1 MTCRVAGI
9 IDSHNA
15 ALCGILSAP
24 KSNVLVIK
32 PIINDTDND
41 AAAIVGLRQAKLGTA
56 QDLTGMSDAQRAIGT
71 QLHELAE
78 VITKHSRNLS

>member
-9 IDSHNA
+9 IYPHNA
-15 ALCGILSAP
+15 ALCSILSIS
-24 KSNVLVIK
+24 KGNVLVIK
-32 PIINDTDND
+32 SIINDTDND
-41 AAAIVGLRQAKLGTA
+41 AAAIVGLRQSKLSTA